1 MTCVKF
7 CDDVTKRVEKVKWYQ
22 ETNWGGPNWE
32 RDYRLAMFQLAG
44 DSDYE
49 AIELFVNLKEYNF
62 KKKILINSGN
72 KIEWGSCGETIFLV
86 RHDADNDIPR
96 KRFCEL
102 YYYDGGQVSNE
113 LVKKLPSKINCQL
126 VPSLL
131 QKTYGCT

>member
-1 MTCVKF
+1 M
-7 CDDVTKRVEKVKWYQ
+7 KWYQ
-22 ETNWGGPNWE
+22 ETSWGSNWE
-32 RDYRLAMFQLAG
+32 RDYRLAMFKLAG

-102 YYYDGGQVSNE
+102 YYYDGGHVSNM
-113 LVKKLPSKINCQL
+113 LVHKLPPKINCQL